1 MKRYIAQFVS
11 AGFPEQYAVVDTI
24 EGVRVGEPKEYHA
37 ANDEAQARN
46 EGSWGQPVDFA
57 TAAAWLQGL
66 PGAP

>member
-1 MKRYIAQFVS
+1 MKRFIAQFVS

-46 EGSWGQPVDFA
+46 QGTFGQVELW
-57 TAAAWLQGL
+57 TGL
-66 PGAP
+66 ASFLNLPSTP